1 MTKYPKHT
9 IITDVLLR
17 RKNMFDVI
25 SIGGATLDFFVESSK
40 ENIINIR
47 SLESQ
52 KEFLCFGYG
61 DKIEIEQSSFDIG
74 GGAVNTSVNF
84 AKLGLSTSLLVR
96 TGAGHISNYLLSKV
110 HARNV
115 DTSFVIKSKTHRTGF
130 SIILTSFEGDR
141 TVLTQRGANSFL
153 SKDEIDWDLLK
164 DTKYIYCSSLS
175 NSSESVLKDIAEFCH
190 SNEIKFACNPGGT
203 TINKGFE
210 SQRNVFSGMNIL
222 ILNKNEASRLTGII
236 EKSESKYDEISN
248 SAINPYVEQ
257 MLEMLKSSVKD
268 IVVITDGKSGV
279 YVYDGKKM
287 YFAKPYP
294 AKVVSTLGAG
304 DAFAAT
310 FTGIFAKTGDI
321 KKAIGLALI
330 NSASVVSE
338 YGAQTGLKTFDEL
351 DEIYKNAQIDIY
363 ITEKA

>member
-1 MTKYPKHT
+1 
-9 IITDVLLR
+9 
-17 RKNMFDVI
+17 MFDVI

-40 ENIINIR
+40 ENILEMR
-47 SLESQ
+47 SLESK

-74 GGAVNTSVNF
+74 GGAVNTSVSF
-84 AKLGLSTSLLVR
+84 AKLGLSTSLLVK
-96 TGAGHISNYLLSKV
+96 TGAGHIANYLLSKV
-110 HARNV
+110 HSRNV

-153 SKDEIDWDLLK
+153 SKDEIDWNSLK
-164 DTKYIYCSSLS
+164 NTKYIYCSSLS
-175 NSSESVLKDIAEFCH
+175 NSSEEVLADIADFCH

-203 TINKGFE
+203 TISKGFKA
-210 SQRNVFSGMNIL
+210 QKNIFSGMNIL
-222 ILNKNEASRLTGII
+222 ILNKNEASNLTGIL
-236 EKSESKYDEISN
+236 EKSESKYDEISE

-257 MLEMLKSSVKD
+257 MLEVLKSVVKD
-268 IVVITDGKSGV
+268 IVVITDGKNGV
-279 YVYDGKKM
+279 YVYDGQKM

-294 AKVVSTLGAG
+294 SKVVSTLGAG

-310 FTGIFAKTGDI
+310 FTGILAKTGDI
-321 KKAIGLALI
+321 KKAIEFALI

-351 DEIYKNAQIDIY
+351 YEISKNAQINIY
-363 ITEKA
+363 IADKV